1 MFMHEQFIL
10 SARRRDDAWRAR
22 VRLGKDQDMAIDGK
36 WNLTINTPMGAQ
48 SSTLEVASSGG
59 ALTGRQ
65 IGAQG
70 ANDID
75 NGTVNGDEAS
85 WSIDIVVPMPMTLT
99 FKGKVEGD
107 KLSGTVTLG
116 AFGDSTFMGERA

>member
-1 MFMHEQFIL
+1 
-10 SARRRDDAWRAR
+10 
-22 VRLGKDQDMAIDGK
+22 MAVDGK

-48 SSTLEVASSGG
+48 TSTLELSTSDG
-59 ALTGRQ
+59 ALSGTQ
-65 IGAQG
+65 TGAQG
-70 ANDID
+70 SQAIENA
-75 NGTVNGDEAS
+75 TANGDEVG

-107 KLSGTVTLG
+107 SLSGTVTLG